1 MSSNP
6 RWLNLAR
13 FLAMGVLL
21 LACVGLEYYFHIVSG
36 ITIVYPHLFYVPIII
51 ASLWWGLKGGI
62 PVSLFLGL
70 MHTLSD
76 LPGITE
82 GVLLRSLALVFV
94 GAVMGEVSDRRRRV
108 EERYRDLIEKEKD
121 IIYTLDSKAN
131 ITFAS
136 PAVEK
141 ILGYRPGEVIGKNF
155 MVLIPK
161 EWKEKTGA
169 DFNNL
174 LKTGEITAETVLL
187 DKKEKPHFVEYSS
200 TVIKEGNKVV
210 GTRGII
216 RDITER
222 KRVEEEL
229 KSSEER
235 LKILFEFAP
244 DAYFLNDLKGTFI
257 DGNRAAEE
265 LTGYKRKEL
274 IGKDFLKLKL
284 LPAEQ
289 IPKALAGL
297 AKTALGQPTG
307 PEEYILN
314 RKDGTQ
320 VAVEIKAFLVK
331 IKGKS
336 VVLGI
341 TRDITERKRA
351 EEELKASEE
360 KYRELVNNSIDAV
373 ISVDPQMNILLWN
386 PGAERIFGYTEKE
399 MLGQTLMKIVPER
412 YKKAKEKGFD
422 VFRKSGSG
430 PVIGKTLEL
439 QGLRKE
445 GTEVPIE
452 LSVSSRKSGE
462 TYIATAMIR
471 DITERKLAEEEL
483 KQTLAELE
491 RSNAELEQF
500 ASVASHDLQEPLRM
514 VVGYMQLL
522 TRRYKDKLNAD
533 ANEFIG
539 YAMDGSIR
547 MQRMISDLLAYSR
560 VGTRGK
566 DFEPTDCQA
575 LIDQALANLQAAIE
589 ESGAVITHEPLPTVI
604 ADASQLAQLFQN
616 LIGNAIK
623 FRGEEPPR
631 VHISAKQKGDEW
643 VFSVRDNGIG
653 IDPQYAERIFVIF
666 QRLHRRD
673 EYPGTGIGLAI
684 CKKIVERHGGRIWV
698 ESEPGKGSTFYFTIP
713 MKGGK

>member
-1 MSSNP
+1 
-6 RWLNLAR
+6 
-13 FLAMGVLL
+13 
-21 LACVGLEYYFHIVSG
+21 
-36 ITIVYPHLFYVPIII
+36 
-51 ASLWWGLKGGI
+51 LWWGLKGGI